1 MENANKL
8 DYNTG
13 EQNKIYILGG
23 KGVGKTNLFHLIFS
37 EQFNEKMEPSKPG
50 IIKCNLKR
58 PKKELTIKELT
69 DDESFSTTKLLEN
82 ELEEVI
88 LIFIIFGLDDKKSFE
103 YAKTLIQ
110 YIKNN
115 LINNK
120 ELNIILLGNKNDI
133 NPEEIEVK
141 KKDIDQYIYNIENL
155 YYYEISCKTSYNFS
169 KIKELIDEIE
179 TNDGGNEDED
189 DDKIPEEERKKK
201 VNEAKS
207 SSCLIF

>member
-1 MENANKL
+1 MENTNK
-8 DYNTG
+8 YNTG

-37 EQFNEKMEPSKPG
+37 EQFKENMEPSKPG

-58 PKKELTIKELT
+58 GNKELTIKELT
-69 DDESFSTTKLLEN
+69 DDESFSTTKLLES

-110 YIKNN
+110 FIKNN

-120 ELNIILLGNKNDI
+120 ELNIILLGNKKDI
-133 NPEEIEVK
+133 DTEDIQVK
-141 KKDIDQYIYNIENL
+141 KKEIDQYIYNIENL
-155 YYYEISCKTSYNFS
+155 YYYEISLKTNYNFT

-179 TNDGGNEDED
+179 INDGGNDED

-201 VNEAKS
+201 VNEAKA